1 MIKGTYI
8 LITSLNVKGSN
19 ATTKRCKM
27 KEWIHKKIYM
37 HIVYKWPTSDLQA
50 PQTENEGIEKY
61 FPFKLKSK
69 ES

>member
-1 MIKGTYI
+1 
-8 LITSLNVKGSN
+8 
-19 ATTKRCKM
+19 M